1 MKIDI
6 MVPYWG
12 SVAWL
17 RELIDS
23 VLTQDDEQWRLVI
36 VDDCNPGE
44 EARKLVEGIE
54 DPRVEY
60 VRNEENLG
68 LNANFRR
75 CLDLSTAEY
84 LVIPGSDDRFLPNY
98 VSSMR
103 AAVDE
108 FHPDV
113 VQPGVRVIDESGKV
127 VCGLPERI
135 KAVIRSRQA
144 EAPQPR
150 SGEGVAKSLMHGNWM
165 YWPSLLLRREAVATH
180 GFRDFSIMLDLGLVV
195 DVLLADGNLLVLDDV
210 SFEYRRSTESVSGKT
225 ALDGKRFV
233 DEADYFR
240 LASRLF
246 YAHGWPRAAR
256 AARLHLTSR
265 LHALILIPQ
274 ALRSKEPAVVPR
286 LLKHAL
292 R

>member
-1 MKIDI
+1 

-12 SVAWL
+12 SVAWV

-23 VLTQDDEQWRLVI
+23 VLAQDDDQWRLVI
-36 VDDCNPGE
+36 VDDCYPGE
-44 EARKLVEGIE
+44 EARKLVEGIK

-84 LVIPGSDDRFLPNY
+84 LVIPGCDDRFLPNY
-98 VSSMR
+98 VSTMR
-103 AAVDE
+103 AAVDK

-113 VQPGVRVIDESGKV
+113 VQPGVRVINQDGRA

-144 EAPQPR
+144 RASQPR
-150 SGEGVAKSLMHGNWM
+150 SGEGVAVSLMHGNWM
-165 YWPSLLLRREAVATH
+165 YWPSLLLRREAVEAH
-180 GFRDFSIMLDLGLVV
+180 GFREFSIMLDLGLVV
-195 DVLLADGNLLVLDDV
+195 DVLLAGGNLLVLDEV

-233 DEADYFR
+233 DEAKYFR
-240 LASRLF
+240 LASGLF
-246 YAHGWPRAAR
+246 ANHGWPKAAW
-256 AARLHLTSR
+256 AAKLHLTSR

-274 ALRSKEPAVVPR
+274 VLRSNKRPVVAG
-286 LLKHAL
+286 LLKHVL